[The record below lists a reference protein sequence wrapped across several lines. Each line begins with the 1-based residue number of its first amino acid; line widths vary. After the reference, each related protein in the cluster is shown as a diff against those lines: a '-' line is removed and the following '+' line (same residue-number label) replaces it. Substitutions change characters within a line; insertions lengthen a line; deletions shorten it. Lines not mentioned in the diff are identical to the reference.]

1 MILLREQKKK
11 QSIEYEKIYS
21 NLLYSNY
28 KGHIFKI
35 YTELK
40 IQRKKK
46 KAYKPVKSGQKIK
59 INI

>member
-1 MILLREQKKK
+1 MILLREQKKN